1 MLLLS
6 GTSNGRLSKK
16 LANGLGIDLVDVDIH
31 RFPDG
36 ELYARLIS
44 DVRGQ
49 KVILVQ
55 STFPDKNALE
65 FFILSGLLKDQGA
78 KRVVGVI
85 PYYGYARQDRVFKPG
100 ESLTARTM
108 ARLISTS
115 CDEVYCVNLHKESIT
130 DHFGTEIAKNV
141 SVMRDAGEFLRE
153 KGMEHILAPDIG
165 AVDYARE
172 AALSAGCGHDHLEKT
187 RVDGSTVRIAPKDL
201 PVEGKKVCIVDDIIA
216 TGGTIERAAR
226 ALREQGASEVHA
238 FCVHGLFTGG
248 GEKRLLPL
256 LDGLYSTDTIEN
268 DTTALSAACALR
280 RSMEV
285 EPE

>member
-6 GTSNGRLSKK
+6 GTSNGRLSKE